1 MGKVPDELGMLTSWP
16 TFQEYHKQCQN
27 FPGQLDRFLTATMDE
42 VRTSTSNKV
51 VRSILHLIEIS
62 DFGLFRKSV
71 LRRELSGVIA
81 YPKQRDHS
89 SHTLYNYLLGW
100 YFFRHSEALKGPLDK
115 HFQIRGVAA
124 GASSPPFS
132 NPSEFFGNVWQYVS
146 LLHDIGYMFEGGL
159 PSLGFRDSIEQA
171 AIGVQTAQDYF
182 HRQIWIDCGF
192 DVPELRESLFS
203 LLGNSIRPPAFDR
216 CNSLGEI
223 AGELQYI
230 GDLAVLSEPVTK
242 GLDALAVSETRRPR
256 FDEFSCDAFEL
267 WAHHYNQFDNP
278 RMSRRTKSM
287 RNIFH
292 GLIDEGLPRLDLRLL
307 DHGVCSGLLLLVA
320 STYYYRIYASA
331 GEHSPV
337 SPLAQRFLGSGTV
350 SPAFW
355 WTGIVWATAATAI
368 HNIQQMSDLEKI
380 DSDWPGPLTLDDDPL
395 AYLGILVDI
404 IQEWDRYSVRKVLD
418 GEPIQGNEVELSP
431 KNGVVVV
438 CFLGLDGKGRAKKVE
453 KDLNTALADWE
464 KLVQLSSR

>member
-1 MGKVPDELGMLTSWP
+1 MGKVPDELSKLRSWP
-16 TFQEYHKQCQN
+16 SFREYHKGCRN
-27 FPGQLDRFLTATMDE
+27 FPDQLERFLRATMDE

-51 VRSILHLIEIS
+51 VRSILHIIEMS

-100 YFFRHSEALKGPLDK
+100 YFFRHSTALKGPLDK
-115 HFQIRGVAA
+115 HFQLRGVGA
-124 GASSPPFS
+124 GASPFADRT
-132 NPSEFFGNVWQYVS
+132 EFFGNVWQYVS

-159 PSLGFRDSIEQA
+159 PSLGFRESVEQA
-171 AIGVQTAQDYF
+171 AIGVQTAHDYF

-203 LLGNSIRPPAFDR
+203 LLGDPIRPPAFNQ

-223 AGELQYI
+223 AAELQYV
-230 GDLAVLSEPVTK
+230 GDLTVLSDPIAK
-242 GLDALAVSETRRPR
+242 GLDTLAVPSTRRPR

-267 WAHHYNQFDNP
+267 WAHHYDRFGNP

-331 GEHSPV
+331 HQHSPV
-337 SPLAQRFLGSGTV
+337 SPLGQRFLGSGTIN
-350 SPAFW
+350 PAFW

-368 HNIQQMSDLEKI
+368 HNVQQMSDLEKI
-380 DSDWPGPLTLDDDPL
+380 DADWPGPLMLDDDPL

-404 IQEWDRYSVRKVLD
+404 VQEWDRYSVRKVLD
-418 GEPIQGNEVELSP
+418 GEPVQGNEVELLP
-431 KNGVVVV
+431 KAGVVVV
-438 CFLGLDGKGRAKKVE
+438 RFLGADGKGRANKVE
-453 KDLNTALADWE
+453 KDLNNALANWE
-464 KLVQLSSR
+464 KLIHLS